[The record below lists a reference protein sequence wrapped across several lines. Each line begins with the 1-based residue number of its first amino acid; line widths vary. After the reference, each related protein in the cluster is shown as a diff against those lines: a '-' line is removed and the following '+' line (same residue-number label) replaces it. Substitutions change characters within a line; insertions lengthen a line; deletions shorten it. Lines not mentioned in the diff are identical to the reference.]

1 MMKKV
6 LFLFIL
12 ASFLSEAKAQ
22 KNTGE
27 YLQSLNGSWAF
38 KTDPNDIGEEQAWF
52 GETVNTSSWD
62 SMPVPGNWDLRNEYS
77 HYVGKAWYRT
87 SFSIPAIRK
96 EQVVRLLFEAVYHDS
111 KVWLNGKLLGTNN
124 SGFLPFEFEINK
136 LLNYEKPNSLVVCA
150 DNTFRRGAI
159 WNWGGIRRPVTL
171 VATGSVR
178 IVQQMISSQIDL
190 DKKTAAISI
199 KLFVKNT
206 DASPV
211 GLQGEVVLS
220 NENGFE
226 KTVPFAINV
235 EAGNTAEAVVRTTIN
250 SKQLHLWSCDDP
262 FLYQSKVRIKS
273 SKGLIHENQ
282 AAFGLRKIEVDNIN
296 YTFKLNGQPMRIMG
310 FNLVPDDRTTG
321 NTLPLWRVKEDVDL
335 MKSMGANMARL
346 SHLPMHAGLLDYLDQ
361 KGILVFSEVP
371 LWGYDQ
377 LADKNSPIP
386 KEWLT
391 RLINTQFNHPSIIG
405 WSVGNEIGQY
415 PGVNSYVS
423 DAIKNTQELDSTRLA
438 VMVSHTASRT
448 NNDPLQFSDMGL
460 INGYGKGIG
469 STVDKIHELYPGKLL
484 FFTEYGYNQFTEN
497 LDGDLDAKAL
507 IDSIRFKPYL
517 MGASL
522 WTFNDYRSSF
532 PGTKEFSEN
541 RAWGLVDVFRQ
552 KKKAWYS
559 FQKEYAPVK
568 EFKVENVVVGTKST
582 ATVSISPRKLLDLPA
597 YLLDQY
603 KLIWRIVSIEGNIIS
618 GGFKTLPVIQP
629 GDATLTYPIAWDM
642 PDNAYALQV
651 SLNSPQNYQL
661 IDTTVFFK
669 RPLAPKII
677 YTDGYRTMMN
687 NLRANAAE
695 MRVVFERNSSAGYY
709 KLKYEKDGVVKETP
723 LTLNN
728 YINVP
733 GLNIDEQYKLSVVA
747 VNSTGESEPA
757 PGNVKIETEYP
768 APLVFYTEPANNG
781 FFVGYP
787 STDEDYIFQVQYTTK
802 PGDYA
807 GAETLQTSNK
817 GVLFVPG
824 LKNGETYYYR
834 MRSWKSNNY
843 TSPWSNEIKVIPDG
857 GQLPAKP
864 SVRGVVKQQK
874 EAIVFF
880 EPQKKS
886 TGYILEYKISGT
898 ETWQQRTIN
907 ASQIDS
913 YFLNGLDPKKSY
925 EFRMLTL
932 NENGKSIYSDTVK
945 SL

>member
-1 MMKKV
+1 MKKI
-6 LFLFIL
+6 LFLIVL
-12 ASFLSEAKAQ
+12 TSFLSAAKAQ
-22 KNTGE
+22 QNAGE
-27 YLQSLNGSWAF
+27 YLQSLNGNWAF
-38 KTDPNDIGEEQAWF
+38 KTDPNDIGERQAWF
-52 GETVNTSSWD
+52 GEAVNISSWD

-87 SFSIPAIRK
+87 SFSVPAIK
-96 EQVVRLLFEAVYHDS
+96 KGQVIRLLFEAVYHHS
-111 KVWLNGKLLGTNN
+111 KVWLNGKLLGANN

-136 LLNYEKPNSLVVCA
+136 SLNYDKPNSLVVCA

-171 VATGSVR
+171 VATSTARV
-178 IVQQMISSQIDL
+178 VQQMISSQIDL
-190 DKKTAAISI
+190 DKKTATVSI
-199 KLFVKNT
+199 RLFVKNA
-206 DASPV
+206 DINPAK
-211 GLQGEVVLS
+211 LRGEVVLS
-220 NENGFE
+220 NKNGFE
-226 KTVPFAINV
+226 QVLPFAISV
-235 EAGNTAEAVVRTTIN
+235 EAGNTAETIIHTKIS

-262 FLYQSKVRIKS
+262 FLYQSKVRIKN
-273 SKGLIHENQ
+273 GGDLVHENTT
-282 AAFGLRKIEVDNIN
+282 AFGLRKIEVDNKN
-296 YTFKLNGQPMRIMG
+296 YSFKLNGQLMRIMG

-346 SHLPMHAGLLDYLDQ
+346 SHLPVHTELLDYLDQ
-361 KGILVFSEVP
+361 KGILIFSEVP

-377 LADKNSPIP
+377 LADKNNPLP

-415 PGVNSYVS
+415 PGVNDYVS
-423 DAIKNTQELDSTRLA
+423 DAVKNVRQLDSTRLA

-448 NNDPLQFSDMGL
+448 NDDPLQFSDMGL

-469 STVDKIHELYPGKLL
+469 STVDKIHGLYPGKLL

-497 LDGDLDAKAL
+497 LDGDLDARSL
-507 IDSIRFKPYL
+507 IDSIRFKPFL

-559 FQKEYAPVK
+559 FQKEYAPVR
-568 EFKVENVVVGTKST
+568 EFKVENVVAGTKST

-597 YLLDQY
+597 YSLDQY
-603 KLIWRIVSIEGNIIS
+603 KLIWRVVSIQGNIIS
-618 GGFKTLPVIQP
+618 GGFKTLPVIEP
-629 GDATLTYPIAWDM
+629 GTATSAYPIAWDM

-651 SLNSPQNYQL
+651 SLSSPQNYEL

-669 RPLAPKII
+669 KPLAPKII
-677 YTDGYRTMMN
+677 YTDGYRTLMN
-687 NLRANAAE
+687 NLRPNSGE
-695 MRVVFERNSSAGYY
+695 IRVVFEKNSSARYY
-709 KLKYEKDGVVKETP
+709 KLKYERNGVVKETAP
-723 LTLNN
+723 TIND

-733 GLNIDEQYKLSVVA
+733 GLNVDEQYNLSLVA
-747 VNSTGESEPA
+747 VNSIGESEPA
-757 PGNVKIETEYP
+757 SGSVKIETEYL

-787 STDEDYIFQVQYTTK
+787 STDEDYLFQVQYTTK
-802 PGDYA
+802 PGDYT
-807 GAETLQTSNK
+807 GADTLQTSNK

-824 LKNGETYYYR
+824 LKNGEAYYYR
-834 MRSWKSNNY
+834 MRTRKSNNY
-843 TSPWSNEIKVIPDG
+843 VSPWSNEIKVIPDG

-864 SVRGVVKQQK
+864 SIRGVVKQQK

-898 ETWQQRTIN
+898 ENWQQVTIN
-907 ASQIDS
+907 ASQINS
-913 YFLNGLDPKKSY
+913 YFLNGLDAKKSY

-932 NENGKSIYSDTVK
+932 NENGKSVYSDTVK